1 MTVCIP
7 QALLTPPS
15 SPGERE
21 RGVSFGGATMLAQDE
36 IVGKSQSCMDGIGN
50 GGGSARPVAA
60 AARWQQAAVNL
71 PLLQLRS
78 VAEMGVE
85 QRASL
90 HAVQGQVRTSTVC
103 FHIIRNLET
112 MHD

>member
-1 MTVCIP
+1 MAVCIP

-21 RGVSFGGATMLAQDE
+21 QGVSFGGATILAQDE

-50 GGGSARPVAA
+50 AGSARPVAA